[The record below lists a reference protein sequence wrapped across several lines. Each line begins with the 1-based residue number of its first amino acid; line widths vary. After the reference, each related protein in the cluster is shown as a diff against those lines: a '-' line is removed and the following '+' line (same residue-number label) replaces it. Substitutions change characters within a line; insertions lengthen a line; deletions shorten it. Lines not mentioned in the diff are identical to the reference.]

1 MINRTGVTIN
11 LSSNIIG
18 DSNDENNFPRKRL
31 LTNTQV
37 SKLRKAF
44 SIGSSSNI
52 KVSKTH

>member
-37 SKLRKAF
+37 SKLLKAF
-44 SIGSSSNI
+44 SNGSSANI